1 MKKQLFFV
9 TITLI
14 SVLFSSCKTAMQIEK
29 PKESYLP
36 SNIAPAVSEIPLQVE
51 LDVKKLEAA
60 VNKKMTGLLYEGSN
74 ISDNDLSIKVW
85 KAQNFTFD
93 IQNNVIEYRVPVKV
107 WSRFAWK
114 VQKFGLSVGDK
125 YEATGSI
132 ALKYK
137 TTIGIDKNWKIVSN
151 TTASGYEWIEAPHLN
166 IVGVNIPVKPIANLA
181 LSQCEKLI
189 SDEIDKSLAQSV
201 NLKKYV
207 NMAWTEAQKPIQVN
221 KENDM
226 WLRITPKDIY
236 MSPLSSSNNKLNML
250 VAMYAQIESFMGAKP
265 TANTAVTLPA
275 FRYVN
280 RSGKQFNLNVGVDVT
295 FDKIAELAKKQLV
308 GKKFTQGKKS
318 ITITDL
324 SVFGS
329 EGKAVFVAD
338 VTGSLKGR
346 IYFSGKMAYN
356 HEKVALEIIEPE
368 FDVKTSNALVKSAN
382 WLLHGMILKTLTPY
396 LTYPV
401 QKDIDDMKAQANQT
415 LNNYTIMDGISLHG
429 LLNDVSVTSLDL
441 VPGAVRIQAN
451 MKGNIDLKVEDLKF

>member
-1 MKKQLFFV
+1 
-9 TITLI
+9 
-14 SVLFSSCKTAMQIEK
+14 
-29 PKESYLP
+29 
-36 SNIAPAVSEIPLQVE
+36 
-51 LDVKKLEAA
+51 
-60 VNKKMTGLLYEGSN
+60 
-74 ISDNDLSIKVW
+74 
-85 KAQNFTFD
+85 
-93 IQNNVIEYRVPVKV
+93 
-107 WSRFAWK
+107 
-114 VQKFGLSVGDK
+114 
-125 YEATGSI
+125 
-132 ALKYK
+132 
-137 TTIGIDKNWKIVSN
+137 
-151 TTASGYEWIEAPHLN
+151 
-166 IVGVNIPVKPIANLA
+166 
-181 LSQCEKLI
+181 
-189 SDEIDKSLAQSV
+189 
-201 NLKKYV
+201 
-207 NMAWTEAQKPIQVN
+207 
-221 KENDM
+221 
-226 WLRITPKDIY
+226 
-236 MSPLSSSNNKLNML
+236 ML

-265 TANTAVTLPA
+265 TANKAVALPA

-382 WLLHGMILKTLTPY
+382 WLLHGMILKTLMPY

-451 MKGNIDLKVEDLKF
+451 LKGNIDLKVEDLKF